1 MLHQDIKG
9 EIKVAMLAKDTEKL
23 GVVRGLVA
31 AFTNELLA
39 KKKKPD
45 EFLTDEEVFTVISR
59 EAKKRKDSIEQ
70 FRAGGREDL
79 AASEAAELK
88 LIEKYL
94 PAQMSEIEIETAAQ
108 AKATELGVTTKA
120 DAGKLMQALM
130 KDLKGKADGSLVKA
144 AVEKILK

>member
-9 EIKVAMLAKDTEKL
+9 EIKVAMLAKDTARL

-31 AFTNELLA
+31 AFTTELLA

-45 EFLTDEEVFTVISR
+45 EFLADEEVLTVISR
-59 EAKKRKDSIEQ
+59 EARKRKDSIEQ

-79 AASEAAELK
+79 AASEAAELV

-94 PAQMSEIEIETAAQ
+94 PAQMSEAEINQAAQ
-108 AKATELGVTTKA
+108 AKATELGLTAKA

-130 KDLKGKADGSLVKA
+130 KDLKGKADGSLVKT